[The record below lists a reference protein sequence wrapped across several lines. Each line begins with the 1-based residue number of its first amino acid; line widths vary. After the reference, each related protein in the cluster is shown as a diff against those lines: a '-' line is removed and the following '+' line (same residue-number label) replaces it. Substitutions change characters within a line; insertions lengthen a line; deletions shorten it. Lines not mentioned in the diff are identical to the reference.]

1 MKTQSRQ
8 HGLTAMLLACSCL
21 VSSFSFGD
29 TLADIYELALKTDPS
44 LKAAEAN
51 YRANLEVEKQAFSAM
66 LPQVTANATLSNSD
80 TSVPTENTTEDFGSS
95 DVTTTTYNLSL
106 SQTLFDLSTWFNFK
120 SGKAVTRQ
128 AEAQLAAD
136 QQNLIVR
143 VASAY
148 FDVLRAQDNLQAS
161 LAEERA
167 TQRSLEQT
175 QQRFEVGLIAVTDV
189 HEARA
194 VYDSTVVQ
202 RLTFEDSLGTALES
216 LSILTGQYHSNLWHL
231 KADFAVVNPEP
242 MSSDQWVDFALENNF
257 ALKAALEN
265 MEAAK
270 QNAKSKKM
278 NHAPTL
284 TGSYNYYDYDY
295 DYHLPNSDYAAT
307 ADNNTWSLTL
317 SVPLYS
323 GGSVSSSR
331 RQAYEQ
337 YNAAL
342 QQQINTQRTVIRD
355 ARSSYITVATDVQ
368 RVKARSQSIVSA
380 SSALDATQAGYEVGT
395 RNIVDVLN
403 AQRTLYTAI
412 RDHANSRYDYITNM
426 LALKQAAGILAPS
439 DIYDI
444 SNAMVM
450 PDAPSANQYQEY
462 LNQ

>member
-1 MKTQSRQ
+1 MNFIPRRYK
-8 HGLTAMLLACSCL
+8 LAAMLFAYSC
-21 VSSFSFGD
+21 VASSITYSD
-29 TLADIYELALKTDPS
+29 TLADIYETALKTDPN
-44 LKAAEAN
+44 LKVAEAN
-51 YRANLEVEKQAFSAM
+51 YRANLEVENQAFSAM
-66 LPQVTANATLSNSD
+66 LPQISASATLTNSNTDTLALSTGINTASD
-80 TSVPTENTTEDFGSS
+80 SDNTI
-95 DVTTTTYNLSL
+95 YNLSV
-106 SQTLFDLSTWFNFK
+106 QQNLFDLSVWFNFK
-120 SGKAVTRQ
+120 RGKAVSKQ

-136 QQNLIVR
+136 QQDLIVR

-148 FDVLRAQDNLQAS
+148 FDVLRAQDNLEAS
-161 LAEERA
+161 KAEERA

-202 RLTFEDSLGTALES
+202 RLSFEDSLGTALES
-216 LSILTGQYHSNLWHL
+216 LSILTGQNHNNLWQL
-231 KADFAVVNPEP
+231 KQDFPIINPAPAV
-242 MSSDQWVDFALENNF
+242 SDQWVDFALENNY
-257 ALKAALEN
+257 ALKAAIYS

-278 NHAPTL
+278 SHAPTV
-284 TGSYNYYDYDY
+284 TGSYNYNDSEYDTV
-295 DYHLPNSDYAAT
+295 NSIIDSEINT
-307 ADNNTWSLTL
+307 NTWSVKL

-323 GGSVSSSR
+323 GGSASSSR

-368 RVKARSQSIVSA
+368 RVNARSQSIVSA

-403 AQRTLYTAI
+403 AQRSLYTAL
-412 RDHANSRYDYITNM
+412 RDYANSRYDYIINM
-426 LALKQAAGILAPS
+426 LTLKQAAGMLTPS

-444 SNAMVM
+444 SNDMVAA
-450 PDAPSANQYQEY
+450 DAPSASQYQEY